1 MTRKI
6 FIIFLILF
14 LISLGV
20 IFLNQSRA
28 VLFLKHFS
36 GEILR
41 PFEIAASA
49 GRNWFFFWQSAIFNI
64 KSIKD
69 ANIRLTGEN
78 LELYGKVAKLAVTQ
92 EENSLLREQLNLS
105 KKSITVTLAAVIGHD
120 YQSNRSFVISKG
132 TVDGVK
138 NGMIVISNGESVV
151 GRIADAGYNFS
162 KVQTILDA
170 QSRIAAITGTTRVSG
185 LARGLGSDIIF
196 DLIAKD
202 KKPETGELII
212 SSGTDGIWPRGL
224 VIGKVKEIK
233 SSDNQVFNT
242 ADVETIVNITEI
254 NDVFIITNER

>member
-28 VLFLKHFS
+28 ILFLKHFS

-41 PFEIAASA
+41 PFEIVIST
-49 GRNWFFFWQSAIFNI
+49 GRNNFFFWQSAIFNI
-64 KSIKD
+64 KSIKE

-78 LELYGKVAKLAVTQ
+78 LEFYGKIAKLATV
-92 EENSLLREQLNLS
+92 ENENSLLREQLNLS
-105 KKSITVTLAAVIGHD
+105 KKSITVMLAAVIGRD
-120 YQSNRSFVISKG
+120 YQSNRSFVIDKG
-132 TVDGVK
+132 TGDGVK
-138 NGMIVISNGESVV
+138 NGMIVISKGESAI
-151 GRIADAGYNFS
+151 GRIADAGYNSS

-170 QSRIAAITGTTRVSG
+170 QSRIVAITASTHVSG

-202 KKPETGELII
+202 KKPETGELIL

-242 ADVETIVNITEI
+242 ANIEITVNIVEI
-254 NDVFIITNER
+254 NDVFVIIK